1 MLTMVNAET
10 YLNTKN
16 GAVEQA
22 SLAETAK
29 KLEQRCQNCKPL
41 SMLECVADCKVW
53 KLKNEFRQL
62 HKIMQDPSFT
72 NHLLNTMKNKRR
84 MQILKTL
91 IRGEYAIS
99 ELQQELK
106 KLGYCHSQET
116 IIGEY
121 VNPLIEVGL
130 VVEKQQK
137 YHSTMFARKINDIF
151 KDHYEVFEEL
161 PSHSECYEEKMLT
174 ILFNGPKTYKQV
186 EKLVPAKSIAR
197 ILKRLKTA
205 EMIET
210 IREKDFVFFFKT
222 RRDPGKESLS
232 HTEKRVRENLS
243 EEGISAKKLAA
254 KTGISLRRTYKYL
267 RRLKGKKLVFVR
279 KEPRVYVLTEK
290 GLQTVTRLQRLSDLV
305 QETTATLSQLFQNQ
319 DTARHDREK
328 DEKQLKTITPLT
340 VSQYPKSK

>member
-1 MLTMVNAET
+1 MVNAET
-10 YLNTKN
+10 YLNTTN
-16 GAVEQA
+16 RAAEQA

-62 HKIMQDPSFT
+62 HKIMHDPSFI

-91 IRGEYAIS
+91 IKGEYSIS

-121 VNPLIEVGL
+121 INPLIEVGL
-130 VVEKQQK
+130 VEEKQQK
-137 YHSTMFARKINDIF
+137 YHSTMFARKTNDVL
-151 KDHYEVFEEL
+151 KDRYDLFEAL

-174 ILFNGPKTYKQV
+174 ILFNGPKTY
-186 EKLVPAKSIAR
+186 EELERLVPARSIAR

-210 IREKDFVFFFKT
+210 TKEKDFVFFFKT
-222 RRDPGKESLS
+222 RRDPSKESLS

-243 EEGISAKKLAA
+243 GEGISAKKLAA

-267 RRLKGKKLVFVR
+267 RKLKGKKLIFVR
-279 KEPRVYVLTEK
+279 KKPRVYVLTEK
-290 GLQTVTRLQRLSDLV
+290 GLQTITRLQQLSDLV
-305 QETTATLSQLFQNQ
+305 QEATATLSQLFQNQ
-319 DTARHDREK
+319 DAARPDREK
-328 DEKQLKTITPLT
+328 DEKPLKAIAPLA

>member
-1 MLTMVNAET
+1 MVNAET

-16 GAVEQA
+16 KAAEQA

-62 HKIMQDPSFT
+62 HKIIQDPSFT

-84 MQILKTL
+84 VQILKTL
-91 IRGEYAIS
+91 IRGEYTMS

-116 IIGEY
+116 IIEEY

-130 VVEKQQK
+130 AEEKQQK
-137 YHSTMFARKINDIF
+137 HQSTMFARKINDVL
-151 KDHYEVFEEL
+151 KDRYDLFEVL
-161 PSHSECYEEKMLT
+161 PSHSECYEEKTLTML
-174 ILFNGPKTYKQV
+174 LNGPKTYEEL

-205 EMIET
+205 KMIET
-210 IREKDFVFFFKT
+210 TKEKDFIFFFKT

-232 HTEKRVRENLS
+232 QTEKRVHENLS
-243 EEGISAKKLAA
+243 EEGISAKKLTA

-279 KEPRVYVLTEK
+279 RKPRVYVLTEK
-290 GLQTVTRLQRLSDLV
+290 GLQIVTGLQKLNELV
-305 QETTATLSQLFQNQ
+305 QETMAVLSHLFQSQ
-319 DTARHDREK
+319 DRVIPDREK
-328 DEKQLKTITPLT
+328 DGKQLKTIAPLA